1 MDRQRRQAVI
11 RILLTLDIQREPRQA
26 LRFTPV
32 LHIRRLVIR
41 RLVIRRLG
49 IHKLG
54 IHKLGI
60 HKLGIRWLGIHKLGI
75 HRLGIHRLGIRRLGI
90 HKLGIRWLVIRKLGI
105 LVTLDILVTP
115 GIHLMAML
123 LGMPSKEP
131 CSPRPYFRP
140 MVVRHR
146 WQVVGIHTRVIPP
159 VPFHLLLRA
168 IAMAHLVMGRLLMGR
183 LPMGLLGLQ
192 VLLWVFRRMLR
203 TSWAG
208 THSRLE
214 PAATKNLSPQH

>member
-1 MDRQRRQAVI
+1 MDRKWLQVGI

-32 LHIRRLVIR
+32 LHIRRLGIRRLVIHR
-41 RLVIRRLG
+41 LVIHRLVIHKLVIHRLVIRRLG
-49 IHKLG
+49 IHK
-54 IHKLGI
+54 
-60 HKLGIRWLGIHKLGI
+60 
-75 HRLGIHRLGIRRLGI
+75 LGI

-123 LGMPSKEP
+123 RGMPSKEP
-131 CSPRPYFRP
+131 CSPRPCLQP
-140 MVVRHR
+140 MVGKHR

-159 VPFHLLLRA
+159 VPFHLLRRA
-168 IAMAHLVMGRLLMGR
+168 IAMAHLVMGPLPTGR

-214 PAATKNLSPQH
+214 PAATKDLSPQH

>member
-1 MDRQRRQAVI
+1 MDRQWLQVGI

-49 IHKLG
+49 IRRLVIRKLV
-54 IHKLGI
+54 IRKLV
-60 HKLGIRWLGIHKLGI
+60 
-75 HRLGIHRLGIRRLGI
+75 IRRLVIRKQGI
-90 HKLGIRWLVIRKLGI
+90 RKLGIRWLVIRKL
-105 LVTLDILVTP
+105 DILVTP
-115 GIHLMAML
+115 GIRLMAML

-159 VPFHLLLRA
+159 VPFHLLRRA

-208 THSRLE
+208 THSLLE

>member
-1 MDRQRRQAVI
+1 MDRQRLQVGI

-41 RLVIRRLG
+41 RLGIRRLVIRKLVIRRLG
-49 IHKLG
+49 IHRLG

-60 HKLGIRWLGIHKLGI
+60 HKLGIRWLG
-75 HRLGIHRLGIRRLGI
+75 
-90 HKLGIRWLVIRKLGI
+90 IRKLGI

-131 CSPRPYFRP
+131 CSPRPYLRP
-140 MVVRHR
+140 MVVKHR

-159 VPFHLLLRA
+159 VPFHLLRRA

-208 THSRLE
+208 THSLLE

>member
-1 MDRQRRQAVI
+1 MDRPWLQVGI

-49 IHKLG
+49 IRRLVIRKLV
-54 IHKLGI
+54 IRKLV
-60 HKLGIRWLGIHKLGI
+60 
-75 HRLGIHRLGIRRLGI
+75 IRRLVIRKQGI
-90 HKLGIRWLVIRKLGI
+90 RKLGIRWLVIRKL
-105 LVTLDILVTP
+105 DILVTP
-115 GIHLMAML
+115 GIRLMAML

-159 VPFHLLLRA
+159 VPFHLLRRA

-208 THSRLE
+208 THSLLE

>member
-54 IHKLGI
+54 IRRLGI
-60 HKLGIRWLGIHKLGI
+60 HRLGI

-115 GIHLMAML
+115 GILLMAML
-123 LGMPSKEP
+123 LGMPSKGP
-131 CSPRPYFRP
+131 CSPRPCLQP
-140 MVVRHR
+140 MVGKHR

-159 VPFHLLLRA
+159 VPFHLLRRA
-168 IAMAHLVMGRLLMGR
+168 IAMAHLVMGR

-208 THSRLE
+208 THSLLE

>member
-1 MDRQRRQAVI
+1 MDRQWLQVGI
-11 RILLTLDIQREPRQA
+11 RILLTLDIQREPRQS

-32 LHIRRLVIR
+32 LHIHRLVIHRLVIHRLVIR
-41 RLVIRRLG
+41 RLVIRKLG
-49 IHKLG
+49 IHKLGIHRLVIRKLG

-60 HKLGIRWLGIHKLGI
+60 HKLGIRWLGIH
-75 HRLGIHRLGIRRLGI
+75 R
-90 HKLGIRWLVIRKLGI
+90 LGI
-105 LVTLDILVTP
+105 LVTLDILDTP
-115 GIHLMAML
+115 GILLMAML
-123 LGMPSKEP
+123 LGMPSKGP
-131 CSPRPYFRP
+131 CSPRPCLQP
-140 MVVRHR
+140 MVGKHR

-159 VPFHLLLRA
+159 VPFHLLRRA
-168 IAMAHLVMGRLLMGR
+168 IAMAHLVMGR

>member
-1 MDRQRRQAVI
+1 MDRPWLQVGI

-49 IHKLG
+49 IRRLVIHKLG

-60 HKLGIRWLGIHKLGI
+60 HKLGIRWLV
-75 HRLGIHRLGIRRLGI
+75 IRR
-90 HKLGIRWLVIRKLGI
+90 LGI
-105 LVTLDILVTP
+105 LVTLVTLDILDTP
-115 GIHLMAML
+115 GILLMAML

-159 VPFHLLLRA
+159 VPLHLLLRA
-168 IAMAHLVMGRLLMGR
+168 IAMAHLVMGRLPTGR

-208 THSRLE
+208 THSLLE